1 MKKNQPGECAG
12 SGYTSGSSTV
22 PDKMSRMQSVV
33 DVHVL
38 FLNDNDECLFIQR
51 ANTGHR
57 DGQYS
62 LVAGHLEPG
71 ESIEACAIRES
82 EEEAGVTIAPG
93 ALDFR
98 LVMRRDS
105 EQNRISFFL
114 SCRVWQGVPTN
125 MEPHKCSGFV
135 WAKLDNPPAPTVDYV
150 ANALERIREGALLAD
165 FNAQAR

>member
-1 MKKNQPGECAG
+1 
-12 SGYTSGSSTV
+12 
-22 PDKMSRMQSVV
+22 MSRMQSVV

-38 FLNDNDECLFIQR
+38 FKNDNNEYLFIQR

-71 ESIEACAIRES
+71 ESIEECAIRES
-82 EEEAGVTIAPG
+82 KEEAGVSIAPG
-93 ALDFR
+93 SLDFK

-114 SCRVWQGVPTN
+114 TCRSWEGTLVN
-125 MEPHKCSGFV
+125 MEPHKCSAFV
-135 WAKLDNPPAPTVDYV
+135 WAPLDHPPEPTVDYI
-150 ANALERIREGALLAD
+150 AHALENIRNGVILAD
-165 FNAQAR
+165 FKP

>member
-1 MKKNQPGECAG
+1 M
-12 SGYTSGSSTV
+12 T
-22 PDKMSRMQSVV
+22 RMQSVV

-82 EEEAGVTIAPG
+82 KEEAGVTIAPG
-93 ALDFR
+93 TLDFS

-114 SCRVWQGVPTN
+114 SCRAWQGVLTN

-150 ANALERIREGALLAD
+150 ANALERIREGVQLAD
-165 FNAQAR
+165 FRR